1 MKTYDEILKF
11 GLDMVDDS
19 IDKREGSLIYTALA
33 PICAMLTQAYIA
45 LEGFYELG
53 FIESACDKY
62 LDMVAGQFGIF
73 RSNGNSCVKSAKAIG
88 NINNILGK
96 RFIKDDII
104 FECTKVTSS
113 EHIELTAETEGVL
126 PNYITGEL
134 TSLEFIDGL
143 ETLIIIKN
151 LILGADK
158 ESDDEFRIRALEF
171 IKTPAF
177 GGNISDYKT
186 KVLSISGVNNTEIF
200 TANILGGGNVGIVIG
215 GSLGMPL
222 SEEVCTYVLGIFK
235 NNGEGLAP
243 IGHNIIV
250 NTTILKDVEI
260 DIKITING
268 ESPEEFIIAKVYD
281 RVSDM
286 IKKMPFNSKS
296 LSISRVIGAALSV
309 DGTVDTIQ
317 VLINNSD
324 SNLVLE
330 KTFEKFEV
338 LNIVSINVEVV

>member
-1 MKTYDEILKF
+1 MKTYNEILKSA
-11 GLDMVDDS
+11 LDMVDDS

-73 RSNGNSCVKSAKAIG
+73 RAGGNACIKSAKATGDISG
-88 NINNILGK
+88 MLGK
-96 RFIKDDII
+96 RFIKDDIV
-104 FECTKVTSS
+104 FECTGALL
-113 EHIELTAETEGVL
+113 HDNIELTAETKGVL
-126 PNYITGEL
+126 PNYITGEP
-134 TSLEFIDGL
+134 TSMEFIDGL
-143 ETLIIIKN
+143 ETMTIIKN
-151 LILGADK
+151 LTLGCNK

-215 GSLGMPL
+215 GSYGMPL
-222 SEEVCTYVLGIFK
+222 SEEVIKYVLETFQ

-243 IGHNIIV
+243 IGHNV
-250 NTTILKDVEI
+250 MVKTTELKDVEI
-260 DIKITING
+260 DIKITTSG
-268 ESPEEFIIAKVYD
+268 EVPEEFIIAKVYD
-281 RVSDM
+281 KVSDM
-286 IKKMPFNSKS
+286 IKKIPFNSKS
-296 LSISRVIGAALSV
+296 LSISRIIGATLSV
-309 DGTVDTIQ
+309 DGTVDTLQ
-317 VLINNSD
+317 VLINKLD
-324 SNLVLE
+324 SNLITS
-330 KTFEKFEV
+330 KTFENFQV
-338 LNIVSINVEVV
+338 LNITNINIEVV